1 MEGGDGMRLG
11 NGSDKRLFLA
21 KDGLS
26 QQRGGPCHGKAIM
39 MGRSFGQNDRDS
51 RWLRK
56 AKGQADRTLVWLI
69 VGVVWEP
76 LFGANEAKDKNGGRM

>member
-1 MEGGDGMRLG
+1 MRLG

-21 KDGLS
+21 KDGRRS
-26 QQRGGPCHGKAIM
+26 CPSKVVGHV
-39 MGRSFGQNDRDS
+39 MGSYHDGTVIWSNDRDS

-56 AKGQADRTLVWLI
+56 AKGQTDRTLVWLI

-76 LFGANEAKDKNGGRM
+76 LFGANEAKDENGGRM